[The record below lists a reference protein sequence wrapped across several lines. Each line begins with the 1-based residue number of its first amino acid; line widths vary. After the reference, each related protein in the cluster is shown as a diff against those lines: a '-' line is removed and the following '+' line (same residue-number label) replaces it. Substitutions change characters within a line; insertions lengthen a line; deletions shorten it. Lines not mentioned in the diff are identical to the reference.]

1 MDAFLGRREY
11 SSFLGEDAMHL
22 RKWLPFNIRAFVVAV
37 EQYYQVPDYV
47 LTSGDPRLIGVL
59 KGIVEAY
66 TGERGF
72 MGVHR
77 CTFSSSQ
84 NRTEI

>member
-1 MDAFLGRREY
+1 MDAFLGRTDY
-11 SSFLGEDAMHL
+11 SSFLGIDEMRL

-37 EQYYQVPDYV
+37 EKYYSVPDYV
-47 LTSGDPRLIGVL
+47 LNSGDPRLIGIL
-59 KGIVEAY
+59 KGTVESY

-77 CTFSSSQ
+77 CASLFLCS
-84 NRTEI
+84 

>member
-1 MDAFLGRREY
+1 MDAFLGRTDY
-11 SSFLGEDAMHL
+11 SSFLGADELRM

-37 EQYYQVPDYV
+37 EKHYRVPDYV
-47 LTSGDPRLIGVL
+47 FNSGDPRLIGVL
-59 KGIVEAY
+59 KGIVESY

-77 CTFSSSQ
+77 CDL
-84 NRTEI
+84 RL